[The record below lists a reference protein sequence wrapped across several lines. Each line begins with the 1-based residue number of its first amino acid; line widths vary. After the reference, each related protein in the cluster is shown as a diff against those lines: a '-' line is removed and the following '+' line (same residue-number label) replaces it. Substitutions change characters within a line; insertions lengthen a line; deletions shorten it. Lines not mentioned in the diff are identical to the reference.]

1 MRLVYDKIKARK
13 MVNTRKSG
21 LKLQFLGATETVTGS
36 KFLLY
41 NSSAKFM
48 IDCGLFQGLKEF
60 RLRNWAPLPV
70 PVVDINSVILTHAHI
85 DHSGYF
91 PVFVKQGFRGRAYA
105 SAPTVELCKILLPDS
120 GFLQEEDAVFATKK
134 GFSKHL
140 PALPLYTYSDAMAA
154 LPYLA
159 AIPNGKPF
167 DLGHGLKM
175 KLIPAGHILGAR
187 FVHITTQVPKQ
198 RTILFCGDIGRYD
211 AIISQAPSTIKEV
224 DYLVME
230 STYGNK
236 LHPEEDV
243 FQRFEKI
250 INDTITRGGKVLVP
264 AFAVGRTQEIIYII
278 KKLQRGKKI
287 PMDVPVYLNTPM
299 GIDATAI
306 YTKYADEENFF
317 KEGINEDSFKLPNL
331 HLVHTQEESKAL
343 NQLDRPAI
351 ILSASGMMTG
361 GRILHHIKA
370 YGPDPN
376 STLVLVGFQAAGTRG
391 RAILD
396 GSKSVKI
403 HGQPVPLNCKV
414 ECIDSISAHG
424 DYEDMLKWLSLFT
437 RKPKIIFL
445 VHGEPEGTAALA
457 ERIKSKLGWNVVI
470 PKYLDEFDLV

>member
-1 MRLVYDKIKARK
+1 MAIKRDQG
-13 MVNTRKSG
+13 G
-21 LKLQFLGATETVTGS
+21 LKLQFLGATGTVTGS

-41 NSSAKFM
+41 NASAKYM
-48 IDCGLFQGLKEF
+48 IDCGLFQGLKDL

-120 GFLQEEDAVFATKK
+120 GFLQEEDAIFATKK

-140 PALPLYTYSDAMAA
+140 PALPLYTFSDAMAS
-154 LPYLA
+154 LPYLSS
-159 AIPNGKPF
+159 IPNGKPF
-167 DLGHGLKM
+167 DLGHGIKV

-187 FVHITTQVPKQ
+187 FVHVTSKYPKQ
-198 RTILFCGDIGRYD
+198 RTILFAGDIGRYD
-211 AIISQAPSTIKEV
+211 AIISKGPSTIKEV

-236 LHPEEDV
+236 LHPEEDI
-243 FQRFEKI
+243 FARFEKI
-250 INDTITRGGKVLVP
+250 INTTAARNGKVLIP

-278 KKLQRGKKI
+278 KKLQEKKKI
-287 PMDVPVYLNTPM
+287 SMDIPVYLNTPM

-317 KEGINEDSFKLPNL
+317 KQGIDEDSFRLPNL
-331 HLVHTQEESKAL
+331 HLVHTQDESKML
-343 NQLDRPAI
+343 NNLSKPAI
-351 ILSASGMMTG
+351 LLSASGMMTG
-361 GRILHHIKA
+361 GRILHHLKA
-370 YGPDPN
+370 YAPDPN

-396 GSKSVKI
+396 GTKSIKI
-403 HGQPVPLNCKV
+403 HGQPTPLNCHV
-414 ECIDSISAHG
+414 ETITSISAHG
-424 DYEDMLKWLSLFT
+424 DCDDILKWLGLFN
-437 RKPKIIFL
+437 RPPKKVFL
-445 VHGEPEGTAALA
+445 VHGEPESTLALA
-457 ERIKSKLGWNVVI
+457 AKIKEKLNWNVVI
-470 PKYLDEFDLV
+470 PQYLDEVELK